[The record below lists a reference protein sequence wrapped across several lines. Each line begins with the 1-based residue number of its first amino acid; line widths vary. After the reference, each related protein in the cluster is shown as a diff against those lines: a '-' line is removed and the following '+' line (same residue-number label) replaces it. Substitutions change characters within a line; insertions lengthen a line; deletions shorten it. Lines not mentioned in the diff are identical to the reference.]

1 LSVMDEKASLDA
13 CSCRFRAARALL
25 LLYTVL
31 LPHQGGNT
39 VKYALNMTTKFI
51 PLQVMYFICYAVI
64 DLFAMECPSHVGQ
77 YYITIMC
84 KDG

>member
-1 LSVMDEKASLDA
+1 MLVVADLEQRGH
-13 CSCRFRAARALL
+13 CSYYYSSFTTSKKNC
-25 LLYTVL
+25 
-31 LPHQGGNT
+31 GGNT